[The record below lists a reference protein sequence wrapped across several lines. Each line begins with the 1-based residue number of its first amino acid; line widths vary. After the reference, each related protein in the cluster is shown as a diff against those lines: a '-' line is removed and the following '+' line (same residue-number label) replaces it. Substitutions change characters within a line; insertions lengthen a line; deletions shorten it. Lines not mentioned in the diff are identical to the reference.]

1 MTPAHAILSGIAGA
15 AVLNIAHQSLQAV
28 TDDAPRMEIL
38 GMRALKGGLE
48 AVGADVPPRREL
60 FPITLAADLLANAG
74 YYSLVGLAGPNK
86 GILTGGALGLAAG
99 VGAVALP
106 GPMGLG
112 NEPSNRTPQTTAM
125 TVGLYTLG
133 GLAAGAVFTLLT
145 RQSE

>member
-1 MTPAHAILSGIAGA
+1 MTPTHAILSGIAGA

-48 AVGADVPPRREL
+48 AAGAEVPPRRAL
-60 FPITLAADLLANAG
+60 FPITLAADLLSNSG
-74 YYSLVGLAGPNK
+74 YYSLVAMAAPEKGL
-86 GILTGGALGLAAG
+86 LTGAMIGLAAG
-99 VGAVALP
+99 VGAVTLP

-125 TVGLYTLG
+125 TIGLYTLG
-133 GLAAGAVFTLLT
+133 GLAAGATYSLLS
-145 RQSE
+145 RQR